1 MIRRHYSVGE
11 YAPAVL
17 VVASV
22 PAAVPIAVVVV
33 VPVAVPAAWRL
44 VVSAER
50 PGLPRGKGPEFHEA
64 WGMHHGVEKQT
75 REAPAMEREILLEE
89 EEEVQWDDWGW

>member
-1 MIRRHYSVGE
+1 MIRQRYSVGE
-11 YAPAVL
+11 YAPT
-17 VVASV
+17 
-22 PAAVPIAVVVV
+22 IVVV
-33 VPVAVPAAWRL
+33 VPVAVPVAGRL

-89 EEEVQWDDWGW
+89 EEDEVQWDDWAW